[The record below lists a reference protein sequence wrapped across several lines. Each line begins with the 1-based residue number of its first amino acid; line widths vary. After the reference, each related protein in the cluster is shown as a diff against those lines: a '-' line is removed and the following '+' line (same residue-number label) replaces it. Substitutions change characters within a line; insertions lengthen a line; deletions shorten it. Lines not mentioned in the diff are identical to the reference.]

1 MNFLKRIILTIV
13 ALSIVASLSL
23 TIIGCPPAP
32 PVVEETTPEETPEE
46 TTEAPPELGPVTLH
60 INEST
65 EVPTG
70 DPALCTDTTSHQLI
84 KTTNTALTGYDEDWN
99 IIPELATEW
108 ETSADGLTWT
118 FKLRDD
124 IYWVQYNCATDEIEQ
139 VLDENGDPIPV
150 TAPDVEYGVK
160 RTINPETA
168 SDYAYLLYGI
178 KNAEAVNTTEEEIT
192 PELLDTIGVK
202 AVDDY
207 TVEFTLEN
215 PAPWFGGIVTMP
227 QANPMPQ
234 ACIEGPNADK
244 WTEPCFKWQC
254 GPYVQTEWAHG
265 DHYTL
270 LKNPFH
276 PEAADVQIE
285 KIVAYMIEEISTSFA
300 MYENDELDWEEI
312 PLPEMDRVKSDP
324 VLSKEL
330 RIAPVACTYY
340 YGFTNNKP
348 PFDDVLVRKAFS
360 AAIDR
365 QTLIDTVTK
374 GEQIPAN
381 SFATQEIF
389 GNVAGDPDVG
399 ITYDPEQAKAYLE
412 EAGYPN
418 GEGFPDVTLMHNV
431 SEGHA
436 RIAAAIQ
443 SMWKDV
449 LNVEVTIETQ
459 EWKVYLQTLKNTTPL
474 EDMPHVWR
482 LGWCAD
488 YYDQNNWVHEVFNS
502 EAGANRLRRG
512 CLDPTCTE
520 VEKSKFDELT
530 EQAALESDPE
540 KRKELYKLAEIE
552 LNNVETAFAPI
563 YFYTSV
569 SCTKPWVTRTF
580 KKHGEE
586 DFHLWKIDMEAKQA
600 AIGG

>member
-1 MNFLKRIILTIV
+1 MNFLKKIILTIMT
-13 ALSIVASLSL
+13 LSIVASLSL
-23 TIIGCPPAP
+23 TLTGCPPAP
-32 PVVEETTPEETPEE
+32 PAEEVEEPTPEE

-124 IYWVQYNCATDEIEQ
+124 IYWVQYNCAIDEIEK

-178 KNAEAVNTTEEEIT
+178 KNAEVVNTTEEEIT

-202 AVDDY
+202 TVDDY

-399 ITYDPEQAKAYLE
+399 ITYDPEQAKSYLE

-459 EWKVYLQTLKNTTPL
+459 EWKVYLETLKNKTPL
-474 EDMPHVWR
+474 EDMPHIWR

-512 CLDPTCTE
+512 CLDPTCTK
-520 VEKSKFDELT
+520 VEELEFDKLT
-530 EQAALESDPE
+530 VQAQLEPDPE

-563 YFYTSV
+563 YFYTLV

-600 AIGG
+600 AIGE